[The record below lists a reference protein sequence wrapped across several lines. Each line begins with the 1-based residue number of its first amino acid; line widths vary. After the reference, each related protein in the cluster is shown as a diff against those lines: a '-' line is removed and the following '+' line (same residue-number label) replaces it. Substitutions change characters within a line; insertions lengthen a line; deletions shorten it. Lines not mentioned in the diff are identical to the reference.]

1 MSGKCTIFFW
11 GSSFVHSLNLVL
23 QFILSIAE
31 VHRQG
36 SCFFLGFCLL
46 NKTPTLMVK
55 DGVFLLLLQ
64 FSNFGEQEINDCV
77 LLAFQ

>member
-1 MSGKCTIFFW
+1 
-11 GSSFVHSLNLVL
+11 
-23 QFILSIAE
+23 
-31 VHRQG
+31 
-36 SCFFLGFCLL
+36 
-46 NKTPTLMVK
+46 MVK